1 MALPN
6 GAGGYQVGDG
16 NLSEVNMGVQSAP
29 VALTAAATLTAAQL
43 IGLMGK

>member
-16 NLSEVNMGVQSAP
+16 NLNEAILGVQAIP
-29 VALTAAATLTAAQL
+29 TA
-43 IGLMGK
+43 

>member
-16 NLSEVNMGVQSAP
+16 NLSEVQLNTQT
-29 VALTAAATLTAAQL
+29 ALLRWRL
-43 IGLMGK
+43 SLP